1 MTGFRWGFANV
12 ALTLR
17 WASPYRE
24 EGLFPQVKILD
35 SDGDVDSTVNLSA
48 NSNLAHVYENTW
60 TPTAEGDYD
69 AIYIV
74 YPTAADRTNGT
85 NAREDLSSGDE
96 AIRIKRIP
104 TDVRPMLSGG
114 GAELKEIKKAIKDVI
129 VDFWK
134 YKLNNNKTAEDTLV
148 SRSDFDV
155 EKDIVKT
162 NIKIPK
168 FSTKDLKDFIT
179 REISESVSDTNR
191 NMALLIKKRLEPS
204 AKLLNQV
211 IEFVKPI
218 SELSSKISG
227 FKTDI
232 GKLNVSIKSNSQI
245 STNLKAKVSGITN
258 NLDKL
263 QSITGQVNNLLLGV
277 NQINSNV
284 KGLNLS
290 KVVKS
295 LRSELDNFNALL
307 QLTFDEIN
315 KSQKMIDG
323 LDQKEKE
330 RIFILLD
337 AMQKM
342 ASQLIN
348 NISKTNMVNIHN
360 GLQSFIKARTKI
372 RNINEL

>member
-24 EGLFPQVKILD
+24 TGLFPQVKILD
-35 SDGDVDSTVNLSA
+35 SDGDVAKTINLSA
-48 NSNLAHVYENTW
+48 NTNLAHVYENTW
-60 TPTAEGDYD
+60 TPLAEGDFD

-74 YPTAADRTNGT
+74 YPTSADRTAGT
-85 NAREDLSSGDE
+85 NAREDLSTADE
-96 AIRIKRIP
+96 AIRVKRIP
-104 TDVRPMLSGG
+104 TDVRPILGG
-114 GAELKEIKKAIKDVI
+114 GGTELKDIKKAIKDVI

-148 SRSDFDV
+148 SRSDFDS

-162 NIKIPK
+162 NLKMPEFPLK
-168 FSTKDLKDFIT
+168 ELKDFVT
-179 REISESVSDTNR
+179 REITESISDTNR
-191 NMALLIKKRLEPS
+191 NMAMLIKKKLEPS

-211 IEFVKPI
+211 LEFVKPI
-218 SELSSKISG
+218 SELSNKING
-227 FKTDI
+227 FKADI
-232 GKLNVSIKSNSQI
+232 GKLDVSIKSGNQI
-245 STNLKAKVSGITN
+245 SDNLKVKVSGITN

-263 QSITGQVNNLLLGV
+263 QSITGQVNSLLLGV

-284 KGLNLS
+284 KSLDLS

-307 QLTFDEIN
+307 QLTFDEID
-315 KSQKMIDG
+315 KSQRMIDG
-323 LDQKEKE
+323 LDKKEKE
-330 RIFILLD
+330 RVFVLLS

-342 ASQLIN
+342 AVQLSG
-348 NISKTNMVNIHN
+348 NIRQTNMSNVFK
-360 GLQSFIKARTKI
+360 GFKTLVDSKVK
-372 RNINEL
+372 NINEF